1 MIGQVLAGRYE
12 VVEKGPEY
20 PLFAMFFGRDRLRGA
35 DVALKVFREPFCHEP
50 EFVQAAFE
58 ASRVSVAVVHP
69 GLERVLALETDPDG
83 REAPFLVAERPRGQP
98 LRERIRRMIQLSPQ
112 LALATAVSA
121 CEGLSALHEAGFVH
135 GDVSAENVFVTP
147 EGQATLLHANL
158 WRSYPKSRTAG
169 VVALPSMAPYLAP
182 EISRGAMPSP
192 QTDVYAVGVLLFEML
207 TGSAPFRAESP
218 VAVAMMHASEPV
230 PSLRTRNQSIPAYL
244 DQIVRRCLE
253 KAPEDRYADASALLA
268 DLRKLQDALKF
279 GRTLRVDRPAARTAP
294 NPEPAPARRTAAATS
309 SAPKP
314 DSVWTTREVAPS
326 DDDRVPRVLMALLT
340 LFAMAALF
348 GLGWWVLFNLGKP
361 KLVEVPNIVGMTVN
375 VAKEAVAPA
384 KLRIVV
390 SARKPSEQYPAD
402 VILEVSPEPGNKVKE
417 GSPLAV
423 VVSSGSRFVQVPD
436 LRGYTVDAARAL
448 LQSLN
453 LRLDDRVRTVRS
465 SDQPEGTVVDQE
477 PDAGAKVEQ
486 GTTLRVRVSGAS
498 SDSEPPPAPEEAP
511 WRKTV
516 RIRLNRLR
524 EPVILRVD
532 LTDATGT
539 RTLIEELHQPDEV
552 VELNPEIVG
561 DPAELTVYYDGRK
574 IQTVE
579 LTRSA
584 PTGGRR

>member
-12 VVEKGPEY
+12 VVEKGPDY
-20 PLFAMFFGRDRLRGA
+20 PLFTLFFGRDRLRGGE
-35 DVALKVFREPFCHEP
+35 VGLKVFREPFCHEP

-58 ASRVSVAVVHP
+58 SSRVSVAVVHP
-69 GLERVLALETDPDG
+69 VLERVLALEVDPDG
-83 REAPFLVAERPRGQP
+83 REPPFLVAERPKGQP
-98 LRERIRRMIQLSPQ
+98 LRERIRRMVQLSPQ

-121 CEGLSALHEAGFVH
+121 CEGLAALHQAGFVH

-147 EGQATLLHANL
+147 DGQATLLHANL

-169 VVALPSMAPYLAP
+169 MVALPSMAPYLAP

-218 VAVAMMHASEPV
+218 VAVAMKHASEPV
-230 PSLRTRNQSIPAYL
+230 PSPRMRNQSIPAYL
-244 DQIVRRCLE
+244 DQIVRRCLQ

-279 GRTLRVDRPAARTAP
+279 GRTLRADRPAARTAP
-294 NPEPAPARRTAAATS
+294 SPEPGPAQRPAAP
-309 SAPKP
+309 APKP
-314 DSVWTTREVAPS
+314 DSVWTSREVAPS

-340 LFAMAALF
+340 VFAAAAIF

-384 KLRIVV
+384 NLRVVV

-402 VILEVSPEPGNKVKE
+402 VILEVNPEPGQKVKE
-417 GSPLAV
+417 GSPIAV

-465 SDQPEGTVVDQE
+465 SDQPEGTVVAQE
-477 PDAGAKVEQ
+477 PEAGAKVEQ

-498 SDSEPPPAPEEAP
+498 SATEPPPAPEDAP

-524 EPVILRVD
+524 QPVILRVD

-539 RTLIEELHQPDEV
+539 RTLMEEMHQPDEV
-552 VELNPEIVG
+552 VELHPEIVG

-579 LTRSA
+579 LTRSS